1 MARAITITILI
12 LALALTSLQRSAG
25 AMFQEELI
33 YHPIK
38 TDMEGNIIPWF
49 SPDLGKAY
57 DHNIRLV
64 WDFWKNMRLC
74 PNGVKYYMQ
83 HQVWKKRADDPN
95 GLGGDQLSMA
105 LSSWNLLHQY
115 LGDASVKEDMIYI
128 ADYYIDHA
136 LSKPSDAWPNLPY
149 PYNTDLHSGV
159 YDGDMKAGRGYLQ
172 PDKAASFASEL
183 VMLYK
188 LTGARKYL
196 DIAIRVADTLADK
209 VTPGDADNS
218 PWPYRVNAKTG
229 EAHQVVK
236 KGRAY
241 IASYTANWA
250 SALRLYDDLI
260 ALDEGRV
267 ADYERALHML
277 VDWIKA
283 YPLKTNQWGPFFEDV
298 PTHRYSDTETNAD
311 TMAAYILERPGWD
324 TDWRHQAA
332 SILNWSFAT
341 FGNTGWVRYGVV
353 PINEQTRY
361 MVPGNSH
368 TSRHAS
374 VELLFGEKTGD
385 NSRKADAIR
394 RLNWATYMVDEDG
407 KNRYP
412 QNDIWLTDG
421 YGDYVRHYLRAMAS
435 APELAPDGQNHLLR
449 TSSVIKSIS
458 YGSEMITYTKFD
470 EDSKE
475 RFKLGAWEPWLITG
489 GEMIWNATTKVLEVR
504 ATSRVVTI
512 QALPAFPAD
521 VN

>member
-1 MARAITITILI
+1 MARGGLVTTLI
-12 LALALTSLQRSAG
+12 LALATTSLQNSAG
-25 AMFQEELI
+25 ALPQQELI

-38 TDMEGNIIPWF
+38 TDIEGNIIPWF

-83 HQVWKKRADDPN
+83 HQVWKKRGDDPN

-115 LGDASVKEDMIYI
+115 LGDTSVKEDMTYM

-136 LSKPSDAWPNLPY
+136 LSKPSDAWPNVPY
-149 PYNTDLHSGV
+149 PYNTDLHSGI

-172 PDKAASFASEL
+172 PDKAASFAAEM

-188 LTGARKYL
+188 LTGSRKYL
-196 DIAIRVADTLADK
+196 DVAIRVADTLAEK
-209 VTPGDADNS
+209 ITPGDADNS

-236 KGRAY
+236 KAKAY
-241 IASYTANWA
+241 VASYTANWA
-250 SALRLYDDLI
+250 PALRLYDDLM
-260 ALDEGRV
+260 ALGEGRV
-267 ADYERALHML
+267 ADYERARRML

-283 YPLKTNQWGPFFEDV
+283 YPLKTNRWGPFFEDV
-298 PTHRYSDTETNAD
+298 PTHHYSDTETNAD
-311 TMAAYILERPGWD
+311 TMAAYILEHPMWD
-324 TDWRHQAA
+324 DDWRRHAE
-332 SILNWSFAT
+332 SILNWSAAT
-341 FGNTGWVRYGVV
+341 FGNGGWVRYGVV

-374 VELLFGEKTGD
+374 AELLLGEKTGD
-385 NSRKADAIR
+385 DSRKAGAIR
-394 RLNWATYMVDEDG
+394 RLSWATYMVDEDG
-407 KNRYP
+407 RNRYP

-435 APELAPDGQNHLLR
+435 APELAPDDQNHLLR
-449 TSSVIKSIS
+449 TSSVIQSIS
-458 YGSEMITYTKFD
+458 YGPEAISYTKFD
-470 EDSKE
+470 EQSKE
-475 RFKLGAWEPWLITG
+475 RFKLGAWEPGMILG
-489 GEMIWNATTKVLEVR
+489 GEMIWDATAKVLEVR
-504 ATSRVVTI
+504 ATRSVVII
-512 QALPAFPAD
+512 QRAPAPTPT